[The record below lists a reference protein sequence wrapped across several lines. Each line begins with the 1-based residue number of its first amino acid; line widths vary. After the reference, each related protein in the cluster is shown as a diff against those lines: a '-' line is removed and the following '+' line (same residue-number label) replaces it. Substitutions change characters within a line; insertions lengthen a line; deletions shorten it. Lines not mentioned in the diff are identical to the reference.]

1 MLAGMEGGKLG
12 RQEEEI
18 QSKWT
23 VRLDE
28 PECYKQGSD
37 LIWCVAVKM
46 ERETGRRQPQ
56 TQREMAG
63 GGGVAE
69 SVLCSGN
76 RETFILWM
84 ESQDL
89 VTDWTW
95 R

>member
-1 MLAGMEGGKLG
+1 MCSSENGEGD
-12 RQEEEI
+12 REE
-18 QSKWT
+18 
-23 VRLDE
+23 
-28 PECYKQGSD
+28 
-37 LIWCVAVKM
+37 VA
-46 ERETGRRQPQ
+46 PN
-56 TQREMAG
+56 QREMAGG

-69 SVLCSGN
+69 SVLGRGN